1 MAHYAF
7 LDENNIVVEV
17 IVGRDE
23 EEDRDWEKEYSNVRG
38 LKCKRTS
45 YNTYNGIHVNGG
57 TPFRK
62 FYAGIGFVYID
73 ELDIFLPPKPYA
85 SWIVDPI
92 LQYWTAP
99 IPIPDEINLY
109 DWDEQNLQWIQ
120 VQEDTQQNE

>member
-23 EEDRDWEKEYSNVRG
+23 EEDRDWEKEYANVRG

-45 YNTYNGIHVNGG
+45 YNTYNGVHVNGG
-57 TPFRK
+57 IPFRK

-92 LQYWTAP
+92 LGYWTAP
-99 IPIPDEINLY
+99 TPVPDEINLY